1 MGTETI
7 AQSGQVNVECMV
19 SNEVK
24 KPLLGKHSDERT
36 STAHKKRT

>member
-7 AQSGQVNVECMV
+7 AQSGQVNVECIV

-24 KPLLGKHSDERT
+24 K
-36 STAHKKRT
+36 TASGETQR